1 MTTALRPAIR
11 ERIEP
16 VLEAMI
22 TRELVGQGALP
33 QAISGAQQQPGASLT
48 ALVPVLIAA
57 LASQPQQ
64 APVPQPLSP
73 LEVLFPFLM
82 TTEVAIVARHPSLLK
97 ELIELRL
104 QLAPVLLA
112 ALARQ
117 SQQVPAPQPSP
128 LTMLFPVLLASLA
141 MQQQPAQPS
150 PLLSALS
157 CALAS
162 AISDRSEGREREA
175 GEGTPRR
182 SR

>member
-11 ERIEP
+11 ERIDP

-22 TRELVGQGALP
+22 TRELIGQGTLP
-33 QAISGAQQQPGASLT
+33 QAIPGAQQPGVPLT

-82 TTEVAIVARHPSLLK
+82 TTEVAIVARHPSFLK

-112 ALARQ
+112 VLARQ
-117 SQQVPAPQPSP
+117 PQHVPAQQPSP
-128 LTMLFPVLLASLA
+128 LAILLPVLLASLA
-141 MQQQPAQPS
+141 MQQPVQPS
-150 PLLSALS
+150 PLLLALS
-157 CALAS
+157 CAFAS
-162 AISDRSEGREREA
+162 AISGRSEGREREA
-175 GEGTPRR
+175 GEGTSRR
-182 SR
+182 NR

>member
-11 ERIEP
+11 ERVDP

-22 TRELVGQGALP
+22 TRELIGQGTLP
-33 QAISGAQQQPGASLT
+33 QAIPGAQQLGVPLT
-48 ALVPVLIAA
+48 ALVPILIAA

-64 APVPQPLSP
+64 ASVPQPLSP

-82 TTEVAIVARHPSLLK
+82 TTEVAIVAHHPYLLK
-97 ELIELRL
+97 ELIALRL

-117 SQQVPAPQPSP
+117 SQQVPAQQPSQ
-128 LTMLFPVLLASLA
+128 LTMLFPVLLANLT

-162 AISDRSEGREREA
+162 AISGKRREREA

-182 SR
+182 GR